1 MKSGPEQLREWMD
14 RRWPASPRTQ
24 RDAAAHFEWDET
36 FISQLVTG
44 KRTPGLT
51 NAIRI
56 ERETGI
62 PVEAWVSS
70 ELGES
75 TAVISGKAR
84 KSK

>member
-1 MKSGPEQLREWMD
+1 MKSGPEQLKEWME
-14 RRWPASPRTQ
+14 RRWSLSLRPQ
-24 RDAAAHFEWDET
+24 RDTAEHFAWDET

-70 ELGES
+70 ELDEHATSAS
-75 TAVISGKAR
+75 TKSRKA
-84 KSK
+84 K

>member
-1 MKSGPEQLREWMD
+1 MSAMQTGAEQLADWMK
-14 RRWPASPRTQ
+14 RRLFNQ
-24 RDAAAHFEWDET
+24 QQAAAHFGWDNT

-44 KRTPGLT
+44 RRSPGLT

-70 ELGES
+70 AVDES
-75 TAVISGKAR
+75 ETVTSARGGKR
-84 KSK
+84 K